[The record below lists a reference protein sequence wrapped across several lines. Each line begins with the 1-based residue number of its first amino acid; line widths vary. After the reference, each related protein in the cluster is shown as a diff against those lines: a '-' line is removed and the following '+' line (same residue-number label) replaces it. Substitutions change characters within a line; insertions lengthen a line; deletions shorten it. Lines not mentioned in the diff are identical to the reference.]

1 MLRPYLK
8 IWDWELIFGCAV
20 NTISSLG
27 VSSPWY
33 ILYHDYKNISKHTNN
48 LAKYNNKPWFSVT
61 LMNLLCFQLMLFDSQ
76 NAAIDVWDNSEGLP
90 IAGAMIMIF
99 LDIIL
104 YGLLAAWLD
113 NILPTEY
120 GTRRVPWFCFQPSYW
135 VKQQVY
141 IK

>member
-1 MLRPYLK
+1 
-8 IWDWELIFGCAV
+8 
-20 NTISSLG
+20 
-27 VSSPWY
+27 
-33 ILYHDYKNISKHTNN
+33 
-48 LAKYNNKPWFSVT
+48 
-61 LMNLLCFQLMLFDSQ
+61 MNLLCFQLMLFDSQ

-104 YGLLAAWLD
+104 YGLLAAWLE

-135 VKQQVY
+135 GKQQVY